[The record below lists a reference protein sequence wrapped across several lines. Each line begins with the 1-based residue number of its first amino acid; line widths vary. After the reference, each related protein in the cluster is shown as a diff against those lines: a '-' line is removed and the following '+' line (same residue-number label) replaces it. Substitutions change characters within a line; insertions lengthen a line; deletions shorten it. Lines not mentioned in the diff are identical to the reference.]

1 MINLNKIFDA
11 FDKSNVSKDTD
22 DLSLLVD
29 FSEHPLYWIGY
40 FNKVINNYVFF
51 TQYMTKN
58 IKKTSLDVDIEN
70 IKKLSEVII
79 YNKAWNYIKN
89 INLSNSFHIDC
100 LKLKADDVLLE
111 SLTSSIL
118 FFERLEEYEKCAFL
132 KEIKDKINL
141 LNEEVAKNTKRRKR

>member
-89 INLSNSFHIDC
+89 IN
-100 LKLKADDVLLE
+100 
-111 SLTSSIL
+111 
-118 FFERLEEYEKCAFL
+118 
-132 KEIKDKINL
+132 
-141 LNEEVAKNTKRRKR
+141 

>member
-58 IKKTSLDVDIEN
+58 IKKTSLDVRFSL
-70 IKKLSEVII
+70 LSFNCFLII
-79 YNKAWNYIKN
+79 
-89 INLSNSFHIDC
+89 SC
-100 LKLKADDVLLE
+100 VLL
-111 SLTSSIL
+111 IL
-118 FFERLEEYEKCAFL
+118 FSNCLF
-132 KEIKDKINL
+132 
-141 LNEEVAKNTKRRKR
+141 

>member
-51 TQYMTKN
+51 T
-58 IKKTSLDVDIEN
+58 
-70 IKKLSEVII
+70 
-79 YNKAWNYIKN
+79 
-89 INLSNSFHIDC
+89 
-100 LKLKADDVLLE
+100 
-111 SLTSSIL
+111 
-118 FFERLEEYEKCAFL
+118 
-132 KEIKDKINL
+132 
-141 LNEEVAKNTKRRKR
+141 